1 MFQIIVASIFISLL
15 VGIKFKKRK
24 TKLQKLL
31 NETKKY
37 ANINEELYM
46 EFLRNLNMSREFY
59 GHSDISNQF
68 LRKALSSFY
77 DISNDFPDIQDDISE
92 IADNILEEMYL
103 KEKDL

>member
-15 VGIKFKKRK
+15 VGIKFKKRR

-31 NETKKY
+31 KETEKY
-37 ANINEELYM
+37 ANINEELYTD
-46 EFLRNLNMSREFY
+46 FLRNLNMSREFH

-68 LRKALSSFY
+68 LRRALSSFN

-92 IADNILEEMYL
+92 IADKILEEMYL